1 MAGPCEGHVG
11 QAALLAQALAPEGLL
26 VGAHRLSQEGL
37 VRDSRVEVP
46 HGEGGQVAGVGP
58 QREGEGGGGAHPAGL
73 RDTKVV
79 LDGAGVGGEDLLV
92 HAGDGDDVPLQ
103 ALGGVD
109 GEELDRPG
117 RGLDL
122 GGAHGVL
129 VLLGGVEPFQE
140 AGEGGG
146 VGVGGEG
153 PGRLVEGVEGTVP
166 HRVTDPGGDLD
177 VEVEDLLGQGHEV
190 GQGQRDGLPD
200 ASDRPGGAQG
210 NSPPGLGQVPGR
222 RGLFLLFL
230 YSVLM
235 PSQQGVQGLAEQWGV
250 GLGIVAVS
258 SWCFLAAFGHG
269 AGELAGQRHQ
279 GPQVAG
285 TDAETSQE
293 PDHPVPAL
301 RVRGHGQQGANVGDL
316 GDVEHPAQA
325 NDRVRQAGL
334 LQLSGNG
341 LHLRPSAA
349 QDGHLGTGRPA
360 LGKEGDDC
368 AGLLG
373 GVLEEGP
380 KRRPGLQAEGLGA
393 GPQGGD
399 GEVLAHRVPVLDDAG
414 AQRRGDD
421 VGDLQDGGVVAPGGR
436 QLQDGGG
443 LSQ

>member
-1 MAGPCEGHVG
+1 M
-11 QAALLAQALAPEGLL
+11 
-26 VGAHRLSQEGL
+26 
-37 VRDSRVEVP
+37 
-46 HGEGGQVAGVGP
+46 
-58 QREGEGGGGAHPAGL
+58 
-73 RDTKVV
+73 
-79 LDGAGVGGEDLLV
+79 
-92 HAGDGDDVPLQ
+92 
-103 ALGGVD
+103 D

-166 HRVTDPGGDLD
+166 HSVADPGGDLD

-190 GQGQRDGLPD
+190 GQGQGDGLPD
-200 ASDRPGGAQG
+200 ASDRPGGAQRDG
-210 NSPPGLGQVPGR
+210 PPGLGQVPGR
-222 RGLFLLFL
+222 GGLFLLF
-230 YSVLM
+230 SRAVLM

-250 GLGIVAVS
+250 GLGMVAVNPWS
-258 SWCFLAAFGHG
+258 LLAAFGRG
-269 AGELAGQRHQ
+269 AGELAGQRRQ

-301 RVRGHGQQGANVGDL
+301 RVRGHGQQGADVGDL

-325 NDRVRQAGL
+325 NDRVGQAGG
-334 LQLSGNG
+334 LQLGGNG
-341 LHLRPSAA
+341 IHLRPGAA

-360 LGKEGDDC
+360 LGEEGDDC

-373 GVLEEGP
+373 WVLEEGP
-380 KRRPGLQAEGLGA
+380 ERRPGLQAEGRGA

-443 LSQ
+443 LDR